1 MLGEGAEAISDV
13 IEGTV
18 GRSVPIHAAAQ
29 RLWEQRL
36 FRTVAK
42 EAFKHHRAWI
52 HIDLKPEFKS

>member
-29 RLWEQRL
+29 RLR
-36 FRTVAK
+36 
-42 EAFKHHRAWI
+42 
-52 HIDLKPEFKS
+52 PERVIS